1 MKHKIT
7 FRLIG
12 YFSAVLLLFSLIAG
26 LLFWALF
33 AWRTAEIHEAELKKR
48 AVSIADTLSQFS
60 QRGHKGRGQ
69 SGGYGAYLR
78 FLDEIAMSEVW
89 LADEHAQTIQVCQS
103 SSSLSYSELPAGAEE
118 LIAQVFAGNVVANTE
133 FSPLLDVPSITVG
146 APVHDAAGN
155 ITAAVLLHSPINGI
169 SSAQRD
175 GIVILVFC
183 ILTALFLASI
193 LSVLLARH
201 FIRPLR
207 KIGQAADK
215 VMKGDYSA
223 RTEVRQNDEIGA
235 LAGNIDGL
243 FVQLANV
250 EEERKKLDKMR
261 QDFVSNI
268 SHELR
273 TPVTV
278 IKGSL
283 EVLENGLI
291 TDPGEMQEY
300 FRQMSS
306 DTAHLQRLVNDLLE
320 LSRLQNTNFKIEKS
334 ELNLADILKEA
345 VRSMQR
351 IAEQKQV
358 TILLENEA
366 GNVCFFGDYGR
377 LRQMFMIILDNA
389 VKFAPADSAV
399 SVKMYYEEIGFREE
413 KESRGKKEDSE
424 KEKLVISISDR
435 GSGILP
441 EELPYIFDRFHKER
455 SEQNKS
461 GSGLGLPIA
470 KQIAERHQIAIK
482 CESNARDRTS
492 FSFIFSPEMPDVMSS
507 EGIL

>member
-1 MKHKIT
+1 ML
-7 FRLIG
+7 FR
-12 YFSAVLLLFSLIAG
+12 S
-26 LLFWALF
+26 
-33 AWRTAEIHEAELKKR
+33 
-48 AVSIADTLSQFS
+48 
-60 QRGHKGRGQ
+60 
-69 SGGYGAYLR
+69 
-78 FLDEIAMSEVW
+78 
-89 LADEHAQTIQVCQS
+89 
-103 SSSLSYSELPAGAEE
+103 
-118 LIAQVFAGNVVANTE
+118 GNVVANTE

-193 LSVLLARH
+193 LAVLLARH

-399 SVKMYYEEIGFREE
+399 SVKMYYEEKGFREE

-424 KEKLVISISDR
+424 KEKIGRASCR
-435 GSGILP
+435 
-441 EELPYIFDRFHKER
+441 ER
-455 SEQNKS
+455 
-461 GSGLGLPIA
+461 
-470 KQIAERHQIAIK
+470 
-482 CESNARDRTS
+482 
-492 FSFIFSPEMPDVMSS
+492 V
-507 EGIL
+507 

>member
-7 FRLIG
+7 YRLIG

-26 LLFWALF
+26 GLFWALF
-33 AWRTAEIHEAELKKR
+33 AWHTAEIHKDELRER

-60 QRGHKGRGQ
+60 QREHRGRGQ

-78 FLDEIAMSEVW
+78 FVDEIAMSEVW
-89 LADEHAQTIQVCQS
+89 LADEHAQTIQVCQNNT
-103 SSSLSYSELPAGAEE
+103 SLSYSELPAGAEE
-118 LIAQVFAGNVVANTE
+118 LIRQVFAGNVVSNTE
-133 FSPLLDVPSITVG
+133 FSPLLDAPSITVG
-146 APVHDAAGN
+146 APVHDGDGN
-155 ITAAVLLHSPINGI
+155 TTAAVLLHSPIHGI
-169 SSAQRD
+169 RSAQRD
-175 GIVILVFC
+175 GILILVFC
-183 ILTALFLASI
+183 ILAALLLASV

-201 FIRPLR
+201 FIRPLQ
-207 KIGQAADK
+207 KIGQAADL

-243 FVQLANV
+243 FAQLANV
-250 EEERKKLDKMR
+250 EDERKKLDKMR

-291 TDPGEMQEY
+291 TDPAKMQEY

-320 LSRLQNTNFKIEKS
+320 LSRLQNTNFKIEKTK
-334 ELNLADILKEA
+334 LNLTDILKEA
-345 VRSMQR
+345 IRSMQR
-351 IAEQKQV
+351 ISDQKQV
-358 TILLENEA
+358 NILLENKA

-389 VKFAPADSAV
+389 VKFSPAGSEV
-399 SVKMYYEEIGFREE
+399 SVNMYAVQ
-413 KESRGKKEDSE
+413 
-424 KEKLVISISDR
+424 EKLVISVSDC

-441 EELPYIFDRFHKER
+441 EEIPYIFDRFHKER

-470 KQIAERHQIAIK
+470 KQIAERHQIEIK
-482 CESNARDRTS
+482 CESNARDRTT
-492 FSFIFSPEMPDVMSS
+492 FSFLLLPEASD
-507 EGIL
+507 G

>member
-7 FRLIG
+7 YRLIG

-26 LLFWALF
+26 ILFWALF
-33 AWRTAEIHEAELKKR
+33 AWHTAEIHEDELKER

-60 QRGHKGRGQ
+60 RKEHKGRGQ

-89 LADEHAQTIQVCQS
+89 LADEHAQTIQVCQNN
-103 SSSLSYSELPAGAEE
+103 SSLSYSELPAGAEE
-118 LIAQVFAGNVVANTE
+118 LISQVFVGNVVSNTE
-133 FSPLLDVPSITVG
+133 FSPLLEVPSITVG
-146 APVHDAAGN
+146 APVYDADGN
-155 ITAAVLLHSPINGI
+155 TTAAVLLHSPIHGI
-169 SSAQRD
+169 SSAQQD
-175 GIVILVFC
+175 GILILVFC
-183 ILTALFLASI
+183 ILTALLLAFF

-201 FIRPLR
+201 FISPLR

-215 VMKGDYSA
+215 VMNGDYSA

-235 LAGNIDGL
+235 LAANIDGL

-250 EEERKKLDKMR
+250 DEERKKLDKMR

-291 TDPGEMQEY
+291 TAPEEMKEY
-300 FRQMSS
+300 FHQMSS

-320 LSRLQNTNFKIEKS
+320 LSRLQNTNFKIEKAG
-334 ELNLADILKEA
+334 LNLTDILKESI
-345 VRSMQR
+345 RSMQR
-351 IAEQKQV
+351 ISDQKQV
-358 TILLENEA
+358 KILLENEV
-366 GNVCFFGDYGR
+366 GNIRFFGDYGR

-389 VKFAPADSAV
+389 VKFAPADSIV
-399 SVKMYYEEIGFREE
+399 SVKMHYE
-413 KESRGKKEDSE
+413 KKET
-424 KEKLVISISDR
+424 VAVSISDC

-441 EELPYIFDRFHKER
+441 EEIPYIFDRFHKER

-470 KQIAERHQIAIK
+470 KQIAERHRITIK
-482 CESNARDRTS
+482 CESNARDRTT
-492 FSFIFSPEMPDVMSS
+492 FSFILLPEMSAADVES
-507 EGIL
+507 GR

>member
-7 FRLIG
+7 YRLIG

-26 LLFWALF
+26 LLFWVLF
-33 AWRTAEIHEAELKKR
+33 ARHTAEIHEDELKER
-48 AVSIADTLSQFS
+48 AVSIADTLSEFA
-60 QRGHKGRGQ
+60 QRGGYRGRGR

-78 FLDEIAMSEVW
+78 FIDEIAMSEVW
-89 LADEHAQTIQVCQS
+89 LADEHAQTIQICQNN
-103 SSSLSYSELPAGAEE
+103 SSLSYSELPAEAEE
-118 LIAQVFAGNVVANTE
+118 LISQVFAGNVVSNTE
-133 FSPLLDVPSITVG
+133 FSPLLDDPSITVG
-146 APVHDAAGN
+146 APVYDAAGN
-155 ITAAVLLHSPINGI
+155 ITAAVLLHSPIHGL

-175 GIVILVFC
+175 GILILVFC
-183 ILTALFLASI
+183 ILTALFLAFVLSI
-193 LSVLLARH
+193 LLARH
-201 FIRPLR
+201 FISPLR
-207 KIGQAADK
+207 KIGQAADR

-223 RTEVRQNDEIGA
+223 RTEVSQNDEIGI
-235 LAGNIDGL
+235 LADNIDGL
-243 FVQLANV
+243 FVQLSNV
-250 EEERKKLDKMR
+250 EDERKKLDKMR

-291 TDPGEMQEY
+291 TDPEEMQEY

-320 LSRLQNTNFKIEKS
+320 LSRLQSTNFKIEKA

-358 TILLENEA
+358 ALRLENEA
-366 GNVCFFGDYGR
+366 GNVCFYGDYGR
-377 LRQMFMIILDNA
+377 LRQMFMIVLDNA
-389 VKFAPADSAV
+389 VKFTPADSEV
-399 SVKMYYEEIGFREE
+399 SVKMRYEG
-413 KESRGKKEDSE
+413 

-435 GSGILP
+435 GNGISP
-441 EELPYIFDRFHKER
+441 EEIPYIFDRFYKER

-461 GSGLGLPIA
+461 GSGLGLSIA
-470 KQIAERHQIAIK
+470 KQIAVRHHITIQ
-482 CESNARDRTS
+482 CESNGRDCTT
-492 FSFIFSPEMPDVMSS
+492 FSFFIPFF
-507 EGIL
+507 

>member
-7 FRLIG
+7 YRLIG

-26 LLFWALF
+26 GLFCALF
-33 AWRTAEIHEAELKKR
+33 ARHTAEIHKDELKKR

-60 QRGHKGRGQ
+60 QREHRGRGQ

-78 FLDEIAMSEVW
+78 FVDEIAMSEVW
-89 LADEHAQTIQVCQS
+89 LADEHAQTIQVCQNN
-103 SSSLSYSELPAGAEE
+103 SSLSYSELPAGAEE
-118 LIAQVFAGNVVANTE
+118 LISQVFAGNVVSNTE
-133 FSPLLDVPSITVG
+133 FSPLLDAPSITVG
-146 APVHDAAGN
+146 APVHDGDGN
-155 ITAAVLLHSPINGI
+155 TTAAVLLHSPIHGI
-169 SSAQRD
+169 RSAQRD
-175 GIVILVFC
+175 GTLILVFC
-183 ILTALFLASI
+183 ILAALLLASV

-201 FIRPLR
+201 FIRPLQ
-207 KIGQAADK
+207 KIGQAADR

-243 FVQLANV
+243 FAQLANV
-250 EEERKKLDKMR
+250 EDERKKLDKMR

-291 TDPGEMQEY
+291 TDPAEMQEY

-320 LSRLQNTNFKIEKS
+320 LSRLQNTNFKIEKTK
-334 ELNLADILKEA
+334 LNLTDILKEA
-345 VRSMQR
+345 IRSMQR
-351 IAEQKQV
+351 ISDQKQV
-358 TILLENEA
+358 NILLENEA

-389 VKFAPADSAV
+389 VKFAPAGSEV
-399 SVKMYYEEIGFREE
+399 LVKMYAAE
-413 KESRGKKEDSE
+413 
-424 KEKLVISISDR
+424 EKLVISVSDC

-441 EELPYIFDRFHKER
+441 EEIPYIFDRFHKER

-470 KQIAERHQIAIK
+470 KQIAKRHQIEIT
-482 CESNARDRTS
+482 CESNARDRTT
-492 FSFIFSPEMPDVMSS
+492 FSFLLLPDAAD
-507 EGIL
+507 G

>member
-12 YFSAVLLLFSLIAG
+12 YVSAVLLLVSLIAG

-306 DTAHLQRLVNDLLE
+306 DTAHL
-320 LSRLQNTNFKIEKS
+320 
-334 ELNLADILKEA
+334 
-345 VRSMQR
+345 
-351 IAEQKQV
+351 
-358 TILLENEA
+358 
-366 GNVCFFGDYGR
+366 
-377 LRQMFMIILDNA
+377 
-389 VKFAPADSAV
+389 
-399 SVKMYYEEIGFREE
+399 
-413 KESRGKKEDSE
+413 
-424 KEKLVISISDR
+424 
-435 GSGILP
+435 
-441 EELPYIFDRFHKER
+441 
-455 SEQNKS
+455 
-461 GSGLGLPIA
+461 
-470 KQIAERHQIAIK
+470 
-482 CESNARDRTS
+482 
-492 FSFIFSPEMPDVMSS
+492 
-507 EGIL
+507 

>member
-7 FRLIG
+7 YRLIG

-26 LLFWALF
+26 LLFWVLF
-33 AWRTAEIHEAELKKR
+33 AWHTAEIHEAELKER
-48 AVSIADTLSQFS
+48 AMSIADTLSEFS
-60 QRGHKGRGQ
+60 QKGGYRGRGK

-78 FLDEIAMSEVW
+78 FIDEIAMSEVW
-89 LADEHAQTIQVCQS
+89 LADEHAQTIQVCQTN
-103 SSSLSYSELPAGAEE
+103 SSLSYSDLPAGAEE
-118 LIAQVFAGNVVANTE
+118 LISQVFVGNVVSNTE

-146 APVHDAAGN
+146 APVYDAEGN
-155 ITAAVLLHSPINGI
+155 TTAAVLLHSPIYGI

-175 GIVILVFC
+175 GILILVFC
-183 ILTALFLASI
+183 ILTGLFLAFVLSI
-193 LSVLLARH
+193 LLARH
-201 FIRPLR
+201 FISPLR
-207 KIGQAADK
+207 KMGQAADR

-223 RTEVRQNDEIGA
+223 RTKVRQNDEIGA

-243 FVQLANV
+243 FVQLSNV

-291 TDPGEMQEY
+291 TDPEEMQEY
-300 FRQMSS
+300 YRQMSS

-320 LSRLQNTNFKIEKS
+320 LSRLQSTNFKIEKS
-334 ELNLADILKEA
+334 KLNLADILQEA

-351 IAEQKQV
+351 IAGQKHV
-358 TILLENEA
+358 EIRLENEA

-389 VKFAPADSAV
+389 VKFAPSGSAV
-399 SVKMYYEEIGFREE
+399 SVKMRYAG
-413 KESRGKKEDSE
+413 
-424 KEKLVISISDR
+424 KEKLMISISDC

-441 EELPYIFDRFHKER
+441 EEIPYIFDRFYKER

-470 KQIAERHQIAIK
+470 KQIAMRHHITIQ
-482 CESNARDRTS
+482 CESNARDRTT
-492 FSFIFSPEMPDVMSS
+492 FSFIILPEELIADGASADQVQP
-507 EGIL
+507 

>member
-7 FRLIG
+7 YRLIG

-26 LLFWALF
+26 LLFWVLF
-33 AWRTAEIHEAELKKR
+33 AWHTAEIHEAELKER
-48 AVSIADTLSQFS
+48 AVSIADTLSEFS
-60 QRGHKGRGQ
+60 QKGGYRGRGK

-78 FLDEIAMSEVW
+78 FIDEIAMSEVW
-89 LADEHAQTIQVCQS
+89 LADEHAQTIQVCQTN
-103 SSSLSYSELPAGAEE
+103 SSLSYSDLPAGAEE
-118 LIAQVFAGNVVANTE
+118 LISQVFVGNVVSNTE

-146 APVHDAAGN
+146 APVYDAEGN
-155 ITAAVLLHSPINGI
+155 TTAAVLLHSPIYGI

-175 GIVILVFC
+175 GILILVFC
-183 ILTALFLASI
+183 ILTGLFLAFVLSI
-193 LSVLLARH
+193 LLARH
-201 FIRPLR
+201 FISPLR
-207 KIGQAADK
+207 KIGQAADR

-223 RTEVRQNDEIGA
+223 RTKVRQNDEIGA

-243 FVQLANV
+243 FVQLSDV

-291 TDPGEMQEY
+291 TDPEEMQEY
-300 FRQMSS
+300 FSQMSS

-320 LSRLQNTNFKIEKS
+320 LSRLQSTNFKIEKS
-334 ELNLADILKEA
+334 KLNLADILQEA

-351 IAEQKQV
+351 IAGQKHV
-358 TILLENEA
+358 EIRLENEA

-389 VKFAPADSAV
+389 VKFAPSGSAV
-399 SVKMYYEEIGFREE
+399 SVKMRYAG
-413 KESRGKKEDSE
+413 
-424 KEKLVISISDR
+424 KEKLMISISDC

-441 EELPYIFDRFHKER
+441 EEIPYIFDRFYKER

-470 KQIAERHQIAIK
+470 KQIAMRHHITIQ
-482 CESNARDRTS
+482 CESNARDRTT
-492 FSFIFSPEMPDVMSS
+492 FSFIILPEELIADGASADQVQP
-507 EGIL
+507 